1 MGSGEKIMIKLKEAK
16 KKDDPCWV
24 GYKQYGMKDKDGKK
38 IQSLCKK

>member
-1 MGSGEKIMIKLKEAK
+1 MIKLKEAK

-24 GYKQYGMKDKDGKK
+24 GYKQYGMKDKDGRKVPNKK